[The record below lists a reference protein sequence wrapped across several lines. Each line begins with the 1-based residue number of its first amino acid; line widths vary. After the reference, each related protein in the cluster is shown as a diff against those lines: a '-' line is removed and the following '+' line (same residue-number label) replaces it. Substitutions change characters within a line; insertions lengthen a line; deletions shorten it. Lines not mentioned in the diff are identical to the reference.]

1 MTDIANLRDQHP
13 IAMLL
18 LVAVWAWVS
27 VSLLGRMWVVHRRTG
42 LLKKLFWSVVLLVPL
57 LGWIFYGAFF
67 QPPSIS
73 ENRAPTEHSRDA
85 ICAPGDY
92 PPHI

>member
-1 MTDIANLRDQHP
+1 MIDAANFRHDHPMVLLIIFAVCAWISLSLIA
-13 IAMLL
+13 
-18 LVAVWAWVS
+18 
-27 VSLLGRMWVVHRRTG
+27 RMWLVHRRAG
-42 LLKKLFWSVVLLVPL
+42 LLKKLFWSVALLVPP

-67 QPPSIS
+67 RPPSVS

-85 ICAPGDY
+85 YTAIGDY